1 MEIKL
6 DICLNFPLDAYAEK
20 DYERLVKYC
29 GSVEDVE
36 RNFEIEFSCGDGK
49 YMSDLWKWTDEN
61 KNGLQ
66 ATISDEE
73 LEQYDGNVCT
83 ITPPRLNVIKMSM
96 VPEQMKAGKN
106 YRFTIKYFP
115 KVEEEVYYI
124 NGKERSR
131 KWKSLNKNIKN

>member
-6 DICLNFPLDAYAEK
+6 NISLKFPLDAHAEK

-49 YMSDLWKWTDEN
+49 YFNDFWKWTEAGALVAN
-61 KNGLQ
+61 WP
-66 ATISDEE
+66 ATPEANEE
-73 LEQYDGNVCT
+73 VFKYDGQVCT
-83 ITPPRLNVIKMSM
+83 ITPPRLNAIKMSM

-106 YRFTIKYFP
+106 YRFTVKYSP
-115 KVEEEVYYI
+115 KAEQEVYYI
-124 NGKERSR
+124 NSKERSR
-131 KWKSLNKNIKN
+131 KWVG